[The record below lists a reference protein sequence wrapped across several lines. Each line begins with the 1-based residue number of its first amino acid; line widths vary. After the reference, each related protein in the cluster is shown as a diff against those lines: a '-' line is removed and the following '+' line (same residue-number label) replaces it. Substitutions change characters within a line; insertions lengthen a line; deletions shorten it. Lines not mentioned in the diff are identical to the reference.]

1 MRREVKRMKVVVL
14 ITGILL
20 LASFTQADTIYQW
33 VDEKGI
39 IHFTD
44 EYENIP
50 AAYRD
55 QVKKETIEDSP
66 KPAIVPPSRTLPGK
80 SEEISTGPLGQNEA
94 YWRDRARPLRER
106 LTEAKANYETANR
119 KYLEK
124 SEQLSQRRFGS
135 RTQYK
140 MDIIELDKLNV
151 ERKKYETEMNEA
163 NDMLKKISREA
174 EEAKANPEWVK

>member
-1 MRREVKRMKVVVL
+1 MRTFAL

-20 LASFTQADTIYQW
+20 LAGFIQAATIYKW
-33 VDEKGI
+33 VDEKGV

-44 EYENIP
+44 EYENVP

-55 QVKKETIEDSP
+55 QAKKETVEDSP
-66 KPAIVPPSRTLPGK
+66 RTATPPPSRAPSRK
-80 SEEISTGPLGQNEA
+80 EEVSAGPLRQNEA
-94 YWRDRARPLRER
+94 YWRDRVRPWKEKLA
-106 LTEAKANYETANR
+106 EAETKYENANA
-119 KYLEK
+119 KYMEK

-151 ERKKYETEMNEA
+151 ERKKYGTEMNEA
-163 NDMLKKISREA
+163 NEMLKKISREA
-174 EEAKANPEWVK
+174 EEAGANPGWVK